1 MALGKV
7 SGTILKRS
15 VVNLIGEGPRTAVDS
30 AVLATEGKYILAA
43 SETGLCD
50 NPASSRIS
58 VYKAANNIWA
68 AGGTLRGIEGVF
80 MLPEK
85 YKERWLKELTRDV
98 LAACRDCGV
107 SLMGGHTE
115 VSDAVTRPCVTITA
129 IGDSNGE
136 PFHIKNVQPGM
147 ELIVT
152 KWIGLEEASYI
163 LSNPGL
169 TDNIN
174 KRFSQAYLDEIR
186 NCISWLTIKDEAAVA
201 VKHGAAAMHDISD
214 GGIFGALW
222 EFCEGA
228 GLGMEI
234 DLKAIPVRQEII
246 ELTTFLGMNLYRVKS
261 SGSLLIAAPD
271 GETMVKALREEGIP
285 AAVIGKLTSGNDK
298 ILHND
303 DEIRYLEKA

>member
-15 VVNLIGEGPRTAVDS
+15 VVNLIGDGPRTAVDS
-30 AVLATEGKYILAA
+30 AVFRTEGKYILAA
-43 SETGLCD
+43 SGTGLCD
-50 NPASSRIS
+50 NPVSSRIS

-68 AGGTLRGIEGVF
+68 AGGTLRGIEGMF

-85 YKERWLKELTRDV
+85 YRERMLKQLTRDV
-98 LAACRDCGV
+98 LSACRDCKV
-107 SLMGGHTE
+107 TLSGGHTE

-129 IGDSNGE
+129 IGDSAYE
-136 PFHIKNVQPGM
+136 PLCIKNVEPGM
-147 ELIVT
+147 ELVVT

-163 LSNPGL
+163 LSDKGL
-169 TDNIN
+169 TEDIN
-174 KRFSQAYLDEIR
+174 NRFSVEYLDEIR
-186 NCISWLTIKDEAAVA
+186 NCISWLTIEDEAAVA

-222 EFCEGA
+222 EFCEGS

-271 GETMVKALREEGIP
+271 GESMVKALREEGIP